1 MTKVDIEQFNEMLT
15 QVNSF
20 IMDVPNRIEEVK
32 RELLSHRDK
41 ILDIEHFI
49 ELNKLNGADGWKIQN
64 RLREVLNSRRKL
76 KDELEYLESI
86 STHTKQCLKKDNALT
101 PIALAIR
108 DKKQKLNNR
117 AYTPR
122 VLLDLF
128 EKDGTTY
135 KREDEVK

>member
-1 MTKVDIEQFNEMLT
+1 MTKVDIEKFNEMLS

-32 RELLSHRDK
+32 KELLVQRDK

-49 ELNKLNGADGWKIQN
+49 ELNKLNASDGYKVQAK
-64 RLREVLNSRRKL
+64 LKEVLNTRRQL

-101 PIALAIR
+101 PISIALR
-108 DKKQKLNNR
+108 DKKQKLTNR
-117 AYTPR
+117 TYSPR
-122 VLLDLF
+122 VLIDLF
-128 EKDGTTY
+128 DNDSKGL
-135 KREDEVK
+135 KL

>member
-1 MTKVDIEQFNEMLT
+1 MAKVDIEQFNEMLA

-32 RELLSHRDK
+32 KDLLVHRDK
-41 ILDIEHFI
+41 ILDIQHFI
-49 ELNKLNGADGWKIQN
+49 ELNKLNASDGWKVQN
-64 RLREVLNSRRKL
+64 RLKEVLNSRRKL

-101 PIALAIR
+101 PITLAIR
-108 DKKQKLNNR
+108 DKKQKLSNR
-117 AYTPR
+117 TYTPR

-128 EKDGTTY
+128 DKDGTTY